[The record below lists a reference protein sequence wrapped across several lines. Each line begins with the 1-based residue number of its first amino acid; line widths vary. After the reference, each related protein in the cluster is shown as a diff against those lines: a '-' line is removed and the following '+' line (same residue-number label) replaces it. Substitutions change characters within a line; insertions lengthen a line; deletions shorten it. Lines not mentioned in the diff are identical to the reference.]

1 MADMTKIMDELLSNT
16 FEEEEPEQDVD
27 IYSGRQYD
35 NDTNALGAPEPDE
48 DDYDEREEEWEYQEE
63 YDEWENDMDSVDND
77 YIRKVDDAY
86 EWLYEVKQF
95 IDDSDHRYWPEAL
108 SRIED
113 LIDQIHDKVD
123 SLYRETEDYRS
134 NPEDW

>member
-35 NDTNALGAPEPDE
+35 NDVNALGAPEPDE
-48 DDYDEREEEWEYQEE
+48 DDYEEDEEEWEYQQEYNEWAEE
-63 YDEWENDMDSVDND
+63 MEYIDNSYVCLVSNARDTLDEVYYHIND
-77 YIRKVDDAY
+77 YG
-86 EWLYEVKQF
+86 
-95 IDDSDHRYWPEAL
+95 HRYWGDEAT
-108 SRIED
+108 RIKD
-113 LIDQIHDKVD
+113 LINEISDLVD
-123 SLYRETEDYRS
+123 RLYGRTEDYRS